1 MNESIGIS
9 TVIPT
14 TTGDY
19 VYYTI
24 QKLDIVIG
32 TLYLLF
38 GLFGIYSNAKVL
50 CLFWRARK
58 TVKIYPF
65 TLCALVLAANDLL
78 FCTLGISPYAVLIL
92 AKRPQADSFPGFL
105 CKIFGFVNNFSD
117 RFAWFDI
124 TCIMVFRCV
133 TIVITLRARLG
144 SVSYRPFIYIISLL
158 ALLQGSISVLPFFNL
173 EIIPTRYEYFP
184 NLGECIYAV
193 NGTLAPWMI
202 VVIDVLWW
210 GPFLACIL
218 SCAIFFIC
226 MKLHEKKS
234 AIRRS
239 GKTSD
244 ARKKT
249 AFLTAF
255 FITCYFP
262 KAFLIFMGFLMNT
275 ERHISWEWFYR
286 VMGGPDRALKLYVYL
301 NLMFNLV
308 IPAGRAAF
316 TPAVLGLETYIK
328 TWDTSRQSNLMS
340 PRSNFSR
347 TMTTRSPLVTLRSKF
362 MKSDSSTF
370 FKLSPKCG
378 AKAEQ
383 KGMRSQLV

>member
-1 MNESIGIS
+1 MN
-9 TVIPT
+9 VT
-14 TTGDY
+14 TEPPPFIYFNTRE
-19 VYYTI
+19 
-24 QKLDIVIG
+24 LDIVIG
-32 TLYLLF
+32 TVYLFF
-38 GLFGIYSNAKVL
+38 GLFGMWSSGSVLWYFWGAK
-50 CLFWRARK
+50 A
-58 TVKIYPF
+58 TVKIHPF

-78 FCTLGISPYAVLIL
+78 FCTLGISPYAILIL

-144 SVSYRPFIYIISLL
+144 SVTYHPFIYIVSLL

-173 EIIPTRYEYFP
+173 EIIPMRYEYFP

-193 NGTLAPWMI
+193 NATLAPEMI

-218 SCAIFFIC
+218 SCVIFFIC

-239 GKTSD
+239 GKSSD

-262 KAFLIFMGFLMNT
+262 KALLIFMGFLMNT

-286 VMGGPDRALKLYVYL
+286 VMGGSDRALKLYVYL
-301 NLMFNLV
+301 NLMFTLV

-347 TMTTRSPLVTLRSKF
+347 TMTTRSPLATLRSKF

-383 KGMRSQLV
+383 KGMRSQFV